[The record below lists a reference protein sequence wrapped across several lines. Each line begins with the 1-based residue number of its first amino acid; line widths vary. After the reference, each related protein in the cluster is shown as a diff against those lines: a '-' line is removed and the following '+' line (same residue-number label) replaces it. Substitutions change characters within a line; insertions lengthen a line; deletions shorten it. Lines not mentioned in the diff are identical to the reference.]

1 MRIKAAILILMV
13 FIISPSSYA
22 GWVLTDDSE
31 SANQTTYVQDNKLKL
46 FNPDQ
51 IVIFNVAQ
59 NQVCL
64 ANPKQKTFWKGTPAE
79 LAAQGNGIVNNM
91 EKMMDEQLSG
101 LPIEARKAVSE
112 TIKEQIRSQ
121 TGTTANANSNA
132 EVRDSGQTENIAG
145 YKARKYEIR
154 INGRL
159 AEHLWISNDIQMGKD
174 FDVKK
179 FAEMLRSFTSG
190 FGMAGERAALA
201 SPQVVALLEKG
212 WPLRIIDYQ
221 GGGDYLVSDVVKVEK
236 KSLPPAT
243 FDIPK
248 EYRKVSV
255 MEFFVQ

>member
-1 MRIKAAILILMV
+1 MRIKTAILILMV
-13 FIISPSSYA
+13 FITVPYSYA
-22 GWVLTDDSE
+22 GWVFTEDSE

-64 ANPKQKTFWKGTPAE
+64 ANPKQKTFWKGTPSE
-79 LAAQGNGIVNNM
+79 LAAQGNSVVNNM
-91 EKMMDEQLSG
+91 EKMMDDQLSA
-101 LPIEARKAVSE
+101 LPAEARKAIAD
-112 TIKEQIRSQ
+112 TIKEQVRSQ

-132 EVRDSGQTENIAG
+132 EVRDSGQSEKVAG
-145 YKARKYEIR
+145 YNARKYEIR

-159 AEHLWISNDIQMGKD
+159 AEHHWISNEIRMGKD
-174 FDVKK
+174 FDVRK
-179 FAEMLRSFTSG
+179 FGEMLRSFTSG

-201 SPQVVALLEKG
+201 SPKVIALLEKG

-236 KSLPPAT
+236 QSLPAST

-248 EYRKVSV
+248 DYRKVSV
-255 MEFFVQ
+255 MEFFAQ